1 MPDPQTFFDHVKRGD
16 LEGMKAEIAK
26 DPSLL
31 NRTNE
36 SGQSALLLAKYYGQ
50 QKISDYLLS
59 LHPTLDV
66 FTAAAAGLSDQVL
79 QAVSQDRTLLE
90 KHSSDGWTPL
100 HLAAYFGEADL
111 VTSLLDCGTP
121 VDVQS
126 TNSMQNTP
134 LHAAAAGRKLNAAR
148 VLLEHKADVNLR
160 QVGGWTAL
168 HSAAQS
174 GDRELVE
181 LLLAHGASV
190 NARAE
195 NNQSPLD
202 LAMMR
207 GHSEIAALLEEL
219 GAKLQ

>member
-1 MPDPQTFFDHVKRGD
+1 MPDLQTFLDHVKRGD
-16 LEGMKAEIAK
+16 LKGVEADIAV

-31 NRTNE
+31 HRTNE
-36 SGQSALLLAKYYGQ
+36 GGQSALLLAKYYGQ
-50 QKISDYLLS
+50 QNIADYLLS
-59 LHPTLDV
+59 LHPSLDV

-79 QAVSQDRTLLE
+79 QAVKQDRTLLE
-90 KHSSDGWTPL
+90 QHSSDGWTPL

-111 VTSLLDCGTP
+111 TRSLLDCGTP
-121 VDVQS
+121 VDVRS

-134 LHAAAAGRKLNAAR
+134 LHAAAAGRKLNAVR

-160 QVGGWTAL
+160 QAGGWTAL
-168 HSAAQS
+168 HSAAQA

-181 LLLAHGASV
+181 LLLAHGATV
-190 NARAE
+190 NARAD
-195 NNQSPLD
+195 NNQSALD
-202 LAMMR
+202 MALLR